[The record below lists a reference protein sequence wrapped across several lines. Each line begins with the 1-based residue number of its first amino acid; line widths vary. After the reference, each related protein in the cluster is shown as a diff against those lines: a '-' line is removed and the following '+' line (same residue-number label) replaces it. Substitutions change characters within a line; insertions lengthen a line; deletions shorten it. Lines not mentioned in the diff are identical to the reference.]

1 MITKK
6 ISGNRLEGITIFH
19 SSKLEKLVKDEGVTK
34 LIIAIQNPDKDN
46 QNKIAEFCLANNI
59 IIQKVPSTKSWI
71 NGEFSAKQISKIRI
85 NDLLGR
91 KPISLDEKRI
101 NSELRGQVIL
111 VTGAA
116 GSIGS
121 GMVRQIAKYKPSK
134 LILLDQ
140 AESPMYDL
148 QIELISEDNNLS
160 FEVVIGDIRN
170 RERMKN
176 VFETYMPRYVFH
188 AAAYKH
194 VPLMEDNP
202 SEAILTNVLGTKNL
216 VDLSLENNVFKFVM
230 ISTDKAVNPN

>member
-1 MITKK
+1 M
-6 ISGNRLEGITIFH
+6 
-19 SSKLEKLVKDEGVTK
+19 VKDEGVTK

-121 GMVRQIAKYKPSK
+121 GMVRSNCQI
-134 LILLDQ
+134 Q
-140 AESPMYDL
+140 
-148 QIELISEDNNLS
+148 
-160 FEVVIGDIRN
+160 
-170 RERMKN
+170 
-176 VFETYMPRYVFH
+176 T
-188 AAAYKH
+188 
-194 VPLMEDNP
+194 
-202 SEAILTNVLGTKNL
+202 
-216 VDLSLENNVFKFVM
+216 
-230 ISTDKAVNPN
+230 